1 MRTLVFEF
9 FIDSADIK
17 EFKGKRILEVGSKY
31 VNGSIRPFIER
42 FLKPREYIGTDIE
55 PGKFVDVVIPAERLL
70 DYFGHESFDVVICT
84 ETLEHIMDWR
94 SAINNMKG
102 VLKRG
107 GYISRPLR
115 EDFPFMLILMI
126 FGDMTWMM

>member
-1 MRTLVFEF
+1 M
-9 FIDSADIK
+9 
-17 EFKGKRILEVGSKY
+17 
-31 VNGSIRPFIER
+31 
-42 FLKPREYIGTDIE
+42 
-55 PGKFVDVVIPAERLL
+55 IPAERLL